1 MFVTEPEVRRLA
13 ADDWAQLR
21 DARLA
26 ALADAPYAFQ
36 STLTSEQQFTEQTW
50 RERAGRGSTFGAWDG
65 DAITGLATGIDE
77 GRDWHLV
84 GVWVSPKLR
93 GSGVADRLVAA
104 VCGRARQSGATSVAL
119 WVTEENGRARAFYR
133 RLGFVPSGSRQL
145 VRPEDPDRWEEEL
158 VLRLR

>member
-1 MFVTEPEVRRLA
+1 MFMTGPDVQRLTA
-13 ADDWAQLR
+13 EDWAQLR

-36 STLTSEQQFTEQTW
+36 STLAEEQHLSEERW
-50 RERAGRGSTFGAWDG
+50 RERAGRGSTFAARDGGA
-65 DAITGLATGIDE
+65 IVGLATGIDA
-77 GRDWHLV
+77 GHDWHLV

-93 GSGVADRLVAA
+93 GSGAADRLVSA
-104 VCGRARQSGATSVAL
+104 VCDLARQSGATSVTL

-133 RLGFVPSGSRQL
+133 RLGFAPTGSRQL
-145 VRPEDPDRWEEEL
+145 VRPEDPARWEEEL

>member
-1 MFVTEPEVRRLA
+1 MFVTEPQVQRLA

-36 STLTSEQQFTEQTW
+36 STLAREQQFTEQTW
-50 RERAGRGSTFGAWDG
+50 RERIGSASTFAAWDK
-65 DAITGLATGIDE
+65 DAIVGLATGIDE
-77 GRDWHLV
+77 GPGWHLV
-84 GVWVSPKLR
+84 GMWVSPKQR
-93 GSGVADRLVAA
+93 GSGVADQLVSA
-104 VCGRARQSGATSVAL
+104 VCELARQSGATSVRL

-145 VRPEDPDRWEEEL
+145 VRPEDPDRWEQEL
-158 VLRLR
+158 VLRLH

>member
-1 MFVTEPEVRRLA
+1 MTEPEVRRLA

-26 ALADAPYAFQ
+26 ALADAPYAFA
-36 STLTSEQQFTEQTW
+36 STLAQEQQFTEQTW
-50 RERAGRGSTFGAWDG
+50 RERAGRGSTFAARDAGA
-65 DAITGLATGIDE
+65 IVGLATGIDE
-77 GRDWHLV
+77 GQYWHLV

-104 VCGRARQSGATSVAL
+104 VCGLARQSGATWVRL
-119 WVTEENGRARAFYR
+119 WVTDENDRARAFYR

-145 VRPEDPDRWEEEL
+145 VRAEDPDRWEGEL